1 MITYKII
8 HSTIPHFLNIEMP
21 FDFSNNKVGDLI
33 NILGQSM
40 NITQLGEVVVG
51 CANNDHIM
59 VFQNTN
65 NNQEIK
71 E

>member
-1 MITYKII
+1 MITYKIV

-21 FDFSNNKVGDLI
+21 FDFSTFKVGETI

-40 NITQLGEVVVG
+40 YITQLSEVVVG

-59 VFQNTN
+59 VFQNIN